1 MSGLVGAN
9 KMLDVMVSITSA
21 MLCLPDRRR
30 QSSSLPIGVV
40 AEEMNDGSQLQF
52 CNVLS
57 LSDTRLPRSSGV
69 TLLYIEA
76 DTAAMT
82 EIRPI

>member
-1 MSGLVGAN
+1 
-9 KMLDVMVSITSA
+9 MLDVMVSITSA

-40 AEEMNDGSQLQF
+40 AEEMNGGSRLQL
-52 CNVLS
+52 CDVLS
-57 LSDTRLPRSSGV
+57 LPDTRFPQSSGV
-69 TLLYIEA
+69 TLLYIKA
-76 DTAAMT
+76 GTAAMT